1 MSWKIVLET
10 ETVHYTIGDESFT
23 TSDIQLVKSELHNE
37 PGGYKE
43 PEDTV
48 VEETY
53 SADSEHGTFTWK
65 VRARRSGFETYAAI
79 EDIFEISIPSSEI
92 EADTPS
98 FDVENED

>member
-1 MSWKIVLET
+1 MSWEIVLKT
-10 ETVHYTIGDESFT
+10 ETVDYSIRDESFT
-23 TSDIQLVKSELHNE
+23 TSEIKLVDSNIYNE

-53 SADSEHGTFTWK
+53 SAESEHGTFTWK
-65 VRARRSGFETYAAI
+65 VQARRSGFETYAVI
-79 EDIFEISIPSSEI
+79 VDVFETNIPSPEI

-98 FDVENED
+98 FDVEHDE